1 MIIPES
7 VSILYKDYAI
17 GTENHMRDDNCAELY
32 GQINYLDQTITL
44 SNASSLEQKKA
55 TLIHELIHGIDEMYS
70 IGLKEKQVE
79 KLGNGIFMLI
89 RDNPE
94 MFLEEEST

>member
-7 VSILYKDYAI
+7 ASILYKDYAI
-17 GTENHMRDDNCAELY
+17 GTENHMRDETGTELY
-32 GQINYLDQTITL
+32 GQINYLEQTITL

-55 TLIHELIHGIDEMYS
+55 PLVHELIHGLDEMYN

-79 KLGNGIFMLI
+79 KLGNGVYMLI

>member
-17 GTENHMRDDNCAELY
+17 GTENHMRDDNGTELY
-32 GQINYLDQTITL
+32 GQINYLEQTITL

-94 MFLEEEST
+94 MFREEQPT

>member
-7 VSILYKDYAI
+7 VSILYKDYVI
-17 GTENHMRDDNCAELY
+17 GTENRMRDENGAELY
-32 GQINYLDQTITL
+32 GQINYLEQTVTL
-44 SNASSLEQKKA
+44 SNAASLEQKKA
-55 TLIHELIHGIDEMYS
+55 TLIHELIHGIDKMYN

-79 KLGNGIFMLI
+79 KLGNGVYMLI

-94 MFLEEEST
+94 MFREEQTA

>member
-1 MIIPES
+1 MILPEH
-7 VSILYKDYAI
+7 VNILYKKYAI
-17 GTENHMRDDNCAELY
+17 GTENHMRDDNGAELY
-32 GQINYLDQTITL
+32 GQINYLEQTITL

-55 TLIHELIHGIDEMYS
+55 TLIHEIVHGIDELYG

-79 KLGNGIFMLI
+79 KLGNALYVLI

-94 MFLEEEST
+94 MFREETE

>member
-17 GTENHMRDDNCAELY
+17 GTENHMRDDNGAELY
-32 GQINYLDQTITL
+32 GKINYLDQTITL

-55 TLIHELIHGIDEMYS
+55 TLIHELIHGIDDMYS

-79 KLGNGIFMLI
+79 KLGNGVYMLI